1 LVAAFVGLLAGI
13 GLAFL
18 AIAGLDAV
26 GVDLPDATLVVR
38 PPTVVAAFVVGLA
51 VTFLASIAPAIRAT
65 RVPPIAALQGIAID
79 RSSTSLFRRIAGPV
93 VIVIGLVALAPAFG
107 SDPST
112 DVLPTV
118 GLGAFLILIG
128 ILVAGPVIA
137 RPLASVVGSVL
148 PKIKGITGQLAREN
162 AIRNPKRT
170 ASTAAALMI
179 GVALIGF
186 ITIFAA
192 SATASVESEVDRGFR
207 GEFVVQSTNSFSF
220 TGVCPELAA
229 QLAEVDGVSSVAS
242 YRASEALVTLPDDS
256 GSGTFLG
263 AVDPASFGEVFEVR
277 MEEGELADLEPGGII
292 VDRQIAE
299 SNDLVIGDEVS
310 VTFPG
315 GTTADVTI
323 DAVSDDQTMLGFWT
337 MNVADFG
344 ELAPEQYDLQVGI
357 KLDDG
362 VDQEAVRADL
372 EAVVDEY
379 PTVELLDRDEFVGAI
394 AAQITALLNVIYAL
408 LALSII
414 IAFIGI
420 ANTLSL
426 SIYERT
432 RELGLL
438 RAVGMS
444 RGQLRS
450 SIRWEAVIVA
460 LLGTL
465 LGLLLG
471 IGLSYTMVKA
481 LTAFGL
487 GTFSFPVTSVIDI
500 VVPGASRAVLASLG
514 PARRAAK
521 LQILDAIGT
530 E

>member
-1 LVAAFVGLLAGI
+1 
-13 GLAFL
+13 
-18 AIAGLDAV
+18 
-26 GVDLPDATLVVR
+26 
-38 PPTVVAAFVVGLA
+38 
-51 VTFLASIAPAIRAT
+51 
-65 RVPPIAALQGIAID
+65 
-79 RSSTSLFRRIAGPV
+79 
-93 VIVIGLVALAPAFG
+93 
-107 SDPST
+107 
-112 DVLPTV
+112 
-118 GLGAFLILIG
+118 
-128 ILVAGPVIA
+128 
-137 RPLASVVGSVL
+137 
-148 PKIKGITGQLAREN
+148 
-162 AIRNPKRT
+162 
-170 ASTAAALMI
+170 
-179 GVALIGF
+179 
-186 ITIFAA
+186 
-192 SATASVESEVDRGFR
+192 
-207 GEFVVQSTNSFSF
+207 
-220 TGVCPELAA
+220 
-229 QLAEVDGVSSVAS
+229 
-242 YRASEALVTLPDDS
+242 
-256 GSGTFLG
+256 
-263 AVDPASFGEVFEVR
+263 
-277 MEEGELADLEPGGII
+277 
-292 VDRQIAE
+292 
-299 SNDLVIGDEVS
+299 
-310 VTFPG
+310 
-315 GTTADVTI
+315 
-323 DAVSDDQTMLGFWT
+323 MLGFWT
-337 MNVADFG
+337 MTVADFG

-362 VDQEAVRADL
+362 VDQAAVRADL
-372 EAVVDEY
+372 EANVDEY

-414 IAFIGI
+414 IAFSGI

-487 GTFSFPVTSVIDI
+487 GTFSFPVTSVIVI
-500 VVPGASRAVLASLG
+500 VVLGASLAVLASLG

>member
-1 LVAAFVGLLAGI
+1 
-13 GLAFL
+13 
-18 AIAGLDAV
+18 
-26 GVDLPDATLVVR
+26 VV
-38 PPTVVAAFVVGLA
+38 VAFVVGLA
-51 VTFLASIAPAIRAT
+51 LTILATIAPAIRAT
-65 RVPPIAALQGIAID
+65 RVPPIAALQGVSID

-93 VIVIGLVALAPAFG
+93 VIVLGLLALLPAFG

-118 GLGAFLILIG
+118 GLGAFLIFVG
-128 ILVAGPVIA
+128 ILIAGPVIA
-137 RPLASVVGSVL
+137 RPLASVVGSIL

-220 TGVCPELAA
+220 TGVSPELAA
-229 QLAEVDGVSSVAS
+229 QLSEVDGVSSVAS
-242 YRASEALVTLPDDS
+242 YRASEALVTLPDS
-256 GSGTFLG
+256 ESGTFLG
-263 AVDPASFGEVFEVR
+263 AVDPATFGEVFEVR
-277 MEEGELADLEPGGII
+277 MAEGELSDLEPGGII
-292 VDRQIAE
+292 VDRQVAE
-299 SNDLVIGDEVS
+299 SNDLAIGDEVS

-315 GTTADVTI
+315 GATADVTI

-337 MNVADFG
+337 MDVEEFG
-344 ELAPEQYDLQVGI
+344 EVAPEQYDLQVGI

-362 VDQEAVRADL
+362 VDQEAVRGDL

-471 IGLSYTMVKA
+471 VGLSYTMVKA

-487 GTFSFPVTSVIDI
+487 GTFSFPVASVVVI
-500 VVPGASRAVLASLG
+500 VVLGAGLAVLASIG

-521 LQILDAIGT
+521 LQILDAIGA

>member
-1 LVAAFVGLLAGI
+1 
-13 GLAFL
+13 
-18 AIAGLDAV
+18 
-26 GVDLPDATLVVR
+26 
-38 PPTVVAAFVVGLA
+38 
-51 VTFLASIAPAIRAT
+51 
-65 RVPPIAALQGIAID
+65 
-79 RSSTSLFRRIAGPV
+79 
-93 VIVIGLVALAPAFG
+93 
-107 SDPST
+107 
-112 DVLPTV
+112 
-118 GLGAFLILIG
+118 
-128 ILVAGPVIA
+128 
-137 RPLASVVGSVL
+137 
-148 PKIKGITGQLAREN
+148 
-162 AIRNPKRT
+162 
-170 ASTAAALMI
+170 
-179 GVALIGF
+179 
-186 ITIFAA
+186 
-192 SATASVESEVDRGFR
+192 
-207 GEFVVQSTNSFSF
+207 
-220 TGVCPELAA
+220 
-229 QLAEVDGVSSVAS
+229 
-242 YRASEALVTLPDDS
+242 
-256 GSGTFLG
+256 
-263 AVDPASFGEVFEVR
+263 
-277 MEEGELADLEPGGII
+277 
-292 VDRQIAE
+292 
-299 SNDLVIGDEVS
+299 
-310 VTFPG
+310 
-315 GTTADVTI
+315 
-323 DAVSDDQTMLGFWT
+323 

-362 VDQEAVRADL
+362 VDQAAVRVDL
-372 EAVVDEY
+372 EAIVDEY

-438 RAVGMS
+438 RAVVMS

-487 GTFSFPVTSVIDI
+487 GTFSFPVTSVIVI
-500 VVPGASRAVLASLG
+500 VVLGASLAVLASLG